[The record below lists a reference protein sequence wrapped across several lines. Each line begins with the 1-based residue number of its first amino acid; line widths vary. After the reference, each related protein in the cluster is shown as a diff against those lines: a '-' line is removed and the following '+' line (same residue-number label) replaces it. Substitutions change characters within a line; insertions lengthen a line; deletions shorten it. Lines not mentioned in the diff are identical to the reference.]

1 MSDVTIFK
9 FGFGMPEGHARGFA
23 LLDWS
28 LSARLDVR
36 YGTYAIQTLR
46 GGIEVRNLTQDE
58 ALEYLANGSPF
69 RLLSAEPRKFG
80 PSWTESLKR

>member
-9 FGFGMPEGHARGFA
+9 FGFGMPEGNARGFA

-36 YGTYAIQTLR
+36 YGTYSVRTLR
-46 GGIEVRNLTQDE
+46 GGVEARNLTQGQ
-58 ALEYLANGSPF
+58 ALEYLANANSF
-69 RLLSAEPRKFG
+69 RLLSEEPRKFG
-80 PSWTESLKR
+80 PSWTESLEK

>member
-28 LSARLDVR
+28 RSARLDVR
-36 YGTYAIQTLR
+36 YGTYSVQTLR
-46 GGIEVRNLTQDE
+46 GGIEVRNLTQGQ
-58 ALEYLANGSPF
+58 ALDYLSNGNSF
-69 RLLSAEPRKFG
+69 RLLSEEPRKFG
-80 PSWTESLKR
+80 PSWSESIEK